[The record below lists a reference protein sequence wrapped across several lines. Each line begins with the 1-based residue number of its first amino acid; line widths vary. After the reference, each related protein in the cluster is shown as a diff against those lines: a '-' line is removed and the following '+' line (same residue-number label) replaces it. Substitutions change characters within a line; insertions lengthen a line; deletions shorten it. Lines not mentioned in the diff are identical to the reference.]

1 MLKFDWSR
9 LPAIPME
16 SVKFQ
21 KNNFFVILFQKNAK
35 KNNKTKQ
42 KKHRKL
48 CLIK

>member
-35 KNNKTKQ
+35 KKTKQ
-42 KKHRKL
+42 NKKN
-48 CLIK
+48 IGNSV

>member
-35 KNNKTKQ
+35 KKKKTKQ
-42 KKHRKL
+42 NKKN
-48 CLIK
+48 IGNSV